1 MTEKDKEL
9 LEQALTSTWE
19 VRDKLKRMLGDPRL
33 APSTFDMRTIDAC
46 VRVLSNTTLPAL
58 VRLQSDVFNTL
69 LKLQNALNELTEKVE
84 MMGVDQSNLE
94 DEVAALEEQ
103 VNRGES

>member
-9 LEQALTSTWE
+9 LEQALTSAWG
-19 VRDKLKRMLGDPRL
+19 VRDKLKLMQQMGWDNDL
-33 APSTFDMRTIDAC
+33 RTIDAC

-58 VRLQSDVFNTL
+58 VRLQSDVFSTL
-69 LKLQNALNELTEKVE
+69 LKLQNAVNELAEKVE